1 MPGALITHHASPI
14 TSLRLLG
21 GLAASVLLHA
31 TILLPALVAV
41 LKRPEAGPEKLLG
54 TFKPEDFRERD
65 EPIRLGIDRS
75 KVSTLTWIGYEEYR
89 QHMAALAETEQAAF
103 RTTTGSP
110 GRGPNAS
117 AESLLDALSQWLD
130 TFERAQELPPGMPPS
145 PEGVA
150 VPAGDLLAALQ
161 RWLDAASQWPQPRH
175 SPSPATG
182 EPADRGAVSDEES
195 DPTSTIEVPL
205 AMLASGQPLA
215 AQGLNVKP
223 RKPQFTTLI
232 RLTAVPANPL
242 VQISFRSDG
251 VPSKARIT
259 ESSGDSRVDE
269 AILNS
274 LFRWRAEG
282 EQLKELA
289 DDQTITISIR
299 IVLTSRG
306 AP

>member
-1 MPGALITHHASPI
+1 M
-14 TSLRLLG
+14 
-21 GLAASVLLHA
+21 LLHA
-31 TILLPALVAV
+31 TIFLPALVAV
-41 LKRPEAGPEKLLG
+41 LRRPDAGPEKLLG
-54 TFKPEDFRERD
+54 TFEPEDFRERD
-65 EPIRLGIDRS
+65 ETVRLGIDRS
-75 KVSTLTWIGYEEYR
+75 EASTLTWIGYEEYR
-89 QHMAALAETEQAAF
+89 RHMAALAETEQAAF
-103 RTTTGSP
+103 RTTTGSA
-110 GRGPNAS
+110 GSGPNAS
-117 AESLLDALSQWLD
+117 AESLLDALSQLLD
-130 TFERAQELPPGMPPS
+130 ALELAQEPPPQMTPS
-145 PEGVA
+145 PEGAA
-150 VPAGDLLAALQ
+150 VPAVDLLAALE
-161 RWLDAASQWPQPRH
+161 RWMDAASQSSQPQQ
-175 SPSPATG
+175 SPSPTTG
-182 EPADRGAVSDEES
+182 EPSDRGAVSDKES

-205 AMLASGQPLA
+205 DKLASDQPLA
-215 AQGLNVKP
+215 AHGLNVKP

-242 VQISFRSDG
+242 VEISFRSDG

-289 DDQTITISIR
+289 DGETITISIR